1 MFRFIVQTL
10 VMIVLAFLVYLL
22 AEALPRVT
30 DEEIDV
36 LRARRSSR
44 LVGYVERSDEALK
57 SFTEKFL
64 RKAKV
69 WLLQLNNFIEAKL
82 SKFKKDNGKTT
93 TLPEQEEKK
102 EE

>member
-1 MFRFIVQTL
+1 
-10 VMIVLAFLVYLL
+10 MIALAFLVYLL

-36 LRARRSSR
+36 LKARRSNR
-44 LVGYVERSDEALK
+44 LVGYVERSDDALK
-57 SFTEKFL
+57 SFAEKFL

-82 SKFKKDNGKTT
+82 SKFKRENGKTT
-93 TLPEQEEKK
+93 TLPGEEKK